1 MSMSWIAIV
10 IFITC
15 GIFVAA
21 AVGVAI
27 KAVFFTDY
35 RE

>member
-1 MSMSWIAIV
+1 MPMNWMVLAIYIV
-10 IFITC
+10 G
-15 GIFVAA
+15 GIFVAV
-21 AVGVAI
+21 AVGIAI